1 MYYTKVYLGTC
12 IHIRPTNLY
21 SNSMQIQDSKIST
34 NNSNLNG
41 FSYYIK
47 FFIEVFL
54 NKKKHVC
61 ECGSMCLFCVC
72 KPPLLQRFPHEIFCR
87 KQPFANKRRNLQR
100 PKEAFL
106 VLCCSAFS
114 LDEPSVLFYGVTS
127 QQLRYFLP
135 YVVENCV
142 QRQNCVYWSEIRKF
156 MDVHFSK

>member
-54 NKKKHVC
+54 NKKHMYASVEVC
-61 ECGSMCLFCVC
+61 VFFVYVNRLCFSDFPMRSFVVSSLLRIREETFKGRRRPFSFSAVRLSAWTSLQSYSMVSHLNSCDISY
-72 KPPLLQRFPHEIFCR
+72 R
-87 KQPFANKRRNLQR
+87 
-100 PKEAFL
+100 
-106 VLCCSAFS
+106 
-114 LDEPSVLFYGVTS
+114 
-127 QQLRYFLP
+127 
-135 YVVENCV
+135 
-142 QRQNCVYWSEIRKF
+142 
-156 MDVHFSK
+156 M